1 MLITRTK
8 VNTKATVMVANTDNN
23 KVEQTTVIIPKV
35 DGERKTRKEIEKAL
49 PENLKFVSVI
59 MAEDNETLY
68 GLDETIFLKYAV
80 ELDPKTRKPIATAE
94 ATTEE
99 A

>member
-8 VNTKATVMVANTDNN
+8 TNSKVTLMVANMTTN

-59 MAEDNETLY
+59 KAEDNETLY
-68 GLDETIFLKYAV
+68 GLDETIFLKYAQ